1 MAAEMQTRGNPLRPI
16 IWGTAAFLL
25 LLPAIAMQVTREVQW
40 DAADFIAI
48 GLLLL
53 AACGAYELGV
63 RMSGNRAYRLAFGIA
78 IVAGLLLVWI
88 NLAVGVI
95 GSEDNAANALFGG
108 VLAIGAL
115 GALVAQFRAAGMSRA
130 LFATAFAQFAVAIY
144 AWYVGSFE
152 GAVLSIF
159 FTGAWCASAVLFRTA
174 VREQAA

>member
-1 MAAEMQTRGNPLRPI
+1 MAADMQTRGNPLRPV

-25 LLPAIAMQVTREVQW
+25 LLPAIAMQFTREVQW

-53 AACGAYELGV
+53 AACGAYELGA

-78 IVAGLLLVWI
+78 IVAGFLLVWI

-95 GSEDNAANALFGG
+95 GPEDNPANALFGG
-108 VLAIGAL
+108 VLAVGAL
-115 GALVAQFRAAGMSRA
+115 GALMAQFRAAGMSRA
-130 LFATAFAQFAVAIY
+130 LFVTAFAQLGVAIY
-144 AWYVGSFE
+144 AWYVGSLE
-152 GAVLSIF
+152 GAVLSTF

-174 VREQAA
+174 AGEQAA